1 MPDPSP
7 VIAAVRVR
15 SVAALTRALD
25 AKTGPVPARAVVEA
39 AQLAWPEGLALMS
52 TYGADLNANDRHYR
66 PLHALIQDRPHNG
79 QGPSAERLACLEWLL
94 SRGANP
100 EAQGGWPVAR
110 ALVLAAFV
118 GSPEY
123 VSVLKRAGAKVD
135 VFTAAALGDAGDVSR
150 RIADDPELVRA
161 RDAGVLTP
169 LQCCAGSRLGHRQ
182 PDVAGSLVETARILL
197 DGGADLGAHAR
208 SWGHDVDVAYFVVR
222 AGQTAMLTL
231 FLERGLDPTSA
242 IAPAAWDG
250 RADLID
256 LAIGHGAR
264 LDEAREHGRPI
275 LNELV
280 RWGQFSQA
288 RLLLARGADPNVAD
302 ERGWTALHQA
312 VSRGNAAMIEELMR
326 AHGDGARP
334 DRSGQ
339 SPRDLAKA
347 KGRTDLMR
355 LLASRGP

>member
-1 MPDPSP
+1 M
-7 VIAAVRVR
+7 
-15 SVAALTRALD
+15 
-25 AKTGPVPARAVVEA
+25 
-39 AQLAWPEGLALMS
+39 
-52 TYGADLNANDRHYR
+52 
-66 PLHALIQDRPHNG
+66 
-79 QGPSAERLACLEWLL
+79 
-94 SRGANP
+94 
-100 EAQGGWPVAR
+100 
-110 ALVLAAFV
+110 
-118 GSPEY
+118 
-123 VSVLKRAGAKVD
+123 
-135 VFTAAALGDAGDVSR
+135 FTAAALGDARGVSR
-150 RIADDPELVRA
+150 RIVDDPELVRA

-182 PDVAGSLVETARILL
+182 PDVAGSLVETARVLI
-197 DGGADLGAHAR
+197 DAGADLGAHAR
-208 SWGHDVDVAYFVVR
+208 SWGHDIDVAYFVVR

-256 LAIGHGAR
+256 LAMAHGAR
-264 LDEAREHGRPI
+264 LDEARERGRPI

-302 ERGWTALHQA
+302 DRGWTALHQA
-312 VSRGNAAMIEELMR
+312 VSRGNAAMIEELVR
-326 AHGDGARP
+326 AQGDGARP

>member
-7 VIAAVRVR
+7 VSSAVRVR
-15 SVAALTRALD
+15 SLAELKRALD

-39 AQLAWPEGLALMS
+39 AQFAWPDGLALMLK
-52 TYGADLNANDRHYR
+52 YGADLNACDRHYR
-66 PLHALIQDRPHNG
+66 PLHALIQDRPHDG
-79 QGPSAERLACLEWLL
+79 QGPSSERVACLEWLL
-94 SRGANP
+94 ARGANP
-100 EAQGGWPVAR
+100 EGLGGWPTAR
-110 ALVLAAFV
+110 ALVTAAFV
-118 GSPEY
+118 GAPEY
-123 VSVLKRAGAKVD
+123 VATLKRAGARID
-135 VFTAAALGDAGDVSR
+135 VFTASALGDAGDVSR
-150 RIADDPELVRA
+150 RIDGDSDLVRS

-169 LQCCAGSRLGHRQ
+169 LHCCAGSRLGRSQ
-182 PDVAGSLVETARILL
+182 PEVAASLVETARILL
-197 DGGADLGAHAR
+197 DAGADLNAHAR

-222 AGQTAMLTL
+222 SGQTSMLTL

-242 IAPAAWDG
+242 IPPAAWDG

-256 LAIGHGAR
+256 LAIAHGAR
-264 LDEAREHGRPI
+264 IDQAREHARPI

-302 ERGWTALHQA
+302 DRGWTALHQA
-312 VSRGNAAMIEELMR
+312 VSRGNAAMIEELVR
-326 AHGDGARP
+326 AHGDGTVR

-339 SPRDLAKA
+339 SPRDMAKA

-355 LLASRGP
+355 LLAR